1 MNDED
6 RPNKFCLDIVACRK
20 TEIAKNLWAE
30 VDTKNG
36 YLLVT
41 RGTTLR
47 LDHDE
52 IISLMH
58 SIPGSPVSIRD
69 AIRRNK

>member
-52 IISLMH
+52 IISLMKYFRNAKRAIAH
-58 SIPGSPVSIRD
+58 ANRRD
-69 AIRRNK
+69 